1 METDQKNISTA
12 QDWGKKIAEEILVV
26 VLASICLEIDLD
38 EKQIPMI
45 EVWERLNLIVAEVER
60 RELAGVVVRQ
70 IFVVVEFVEVQI
82 SVAVE
87 N

>member
-1 METDQKNISTA
+1 MA
-12 QDWGKKIAEEILVV
+12 VV
-26 VLASICLEIDLD
+26 DVCL
-38 EKQIPMI
+38 
-45 EVWERLNLIVAEVER
+45 AEVER